1 MSNDPILGNPREIL
15 GGSDPHPS
23 SNAGKN
29 PTNHVAAGGFYWKA
43 QSSES
48 EVRPAR
54 TARRE
59 DRDKQ
64 VRKTLQSPASGCSRL
79 EEEETPGVPRGAN
92 PQERTVKTQPVE
104 GRKTQ
109 VQMESN
115 ESKSHP

>member
-1 MSNDPILGNPREIL
+1 MLIIERSKR
-15 GGSDPHPS
+15 
-23 SNAGKN
+23 
-29 PTNHVAAGGFYWKA
+29 VYWKA

-48 EVRPAR
+48 HINLAR

-64 VRKTLQSPASGCSRL
+64 VRKTLQSPASECGRL

-109 VQMESN
+109 IQMEKN
-115 ESKSHP
+115 ESTIIPKSACTPP